1 MIYTV
6 TLNPALDYIVA
17 VNDFEL
23 GKTNRT
29 STEMIFPGGKGINV
43 SIVLGN
49 LGISNKALGF
59 VAGFVGDEIIK
70 RLEIFGVD
78 SDFIKLQKGNSR
90 INVKLTSIDGTEIN
104 GQGPDIPKEEFER
117 FLNNMD
123 SFGEDDIVVLSG
135 SVPSTMP
142 VNTYQ
147 LIMERLCNKG
157 VTTVVDATGNLLIN
171 VLQYHP
177 FLIKPNNHELGDLFG
192 VEIKTGDDAANYA
205 VKLQEKGARNV
216 FVSMGSKGGVLV
228 TENGEV
234 FKESS
239 PAKNIINTVGAGD
252 SLVAGFIA
260 GYLKKMN
267 YEYAFRM
274 GIASGAASAASENLA
289 TEEEILIMFNKLMDK

>member
-6 TLNPALDYIVA
+6 TLNPALDYIVT
-17 VNDFEL
+17 VKDFEL

-29 STEMIFPGGKGINV
+29 ATEMIFPGGKGINV

-49 LGISNKALGF
+49 LGIKNKALGF

-70 RLEIFGVD
+70 RLKSYGVD

-104 GQGPDIPKEEFER
+104 GQGPDISKEEFEQ
-117 FLNNMD
+117 FLYKMN
-123 SFGEDDIVVLSG
+123 SFYEDDIVVLSG

-142 VNTYQ
+142 GNTYQ
-147 LIMERLCNKG
+147 LIMERLYNKG
-157 VTTVVDATGNLLIN
+157 ITTVVDAAGNLLTN

-177 FLIKPNNHELGDLFG
+177 FLIKPNNHELGELFG
-192 VEIKTGDDAANYA
+192 VEIKTWDEAAKYA
-205 VKLQEKGARNV
+205 AKLQEKGARNV
-216 FVSMGSKGGVLV
+216 FVSMGAKGGVLV
-228 TENGEV
+228 TEKGEV
-234 FKESS
+234 FKEGS

-260 GYLKKMN
+260 GYLNKKD

-274 GIASGAASAASENLA
+274 GMATGAASAASENLA
-289 TEEEILIMFNKLMDK
+289 TEEDIIIMLNKM